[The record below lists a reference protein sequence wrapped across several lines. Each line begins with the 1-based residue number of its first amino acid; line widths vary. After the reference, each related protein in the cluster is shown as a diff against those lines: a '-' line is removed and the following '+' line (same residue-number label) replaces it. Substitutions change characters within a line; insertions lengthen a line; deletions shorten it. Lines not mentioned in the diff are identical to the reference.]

1 MATGTGLTGEYFKS
15 STFVDPLLTRIDSKV
30 DFDWAKGSPA
40 PNIVPSDN
48 FYVRW
53 SGQIE
58 APSSDAYT
66 FYTYSD
72 DGVRL
77 WVNDQLIINNWTDHA
92 ATQNQGSLT
101 LAAGQKY
108 NIRMEYY
115 EKGGGAIAQLS
126 WSSPGQTQQ
135 IIPTSQLYAASTPAP
150 PTPGI
155 LTFESA
161 TYTVNEG
168 GTSALVKIARTGGSN
183 GAISAQVVR
192 TGGTATPGQDFDNQ
206 LPVTISFAAGET
218 GIKTFSIPILEDTA
232 VDPNETIN
240 LALSGLAGGAT
251 LGSQNTATV
260 QIIDNDA
267 GGGGGGTTLPGAPRL
282 FLDAARLSATRAA
295 VKKPG
300 SHHQV
305 AFDVIKARVEK
316 NDWRVYD
323 ENPSDGNWNYARAWL
338 AREASF
344 VYQVTGVQS
353 YAQIAFDALY
363 AIHNDPDPEGRLPDS
378 GSHGLARAAT
388 GMGFALAYDWAASGW
403 NQSQKDY
410 VRGKIITSLNKWP
423 SYSHANLTSPYG
435 SNWVAV
441 CRGAELVMTL
451 AVGEEQNRA
460 TRFGNLKSWLS
471 GHINKAYGNAGFTQ
485 EGQGYLSYAGGF
497 LMPAVYALRSIG
509 DRSLEGALSTV
520 KFEQLPLYAG
530 VFDAQQASLE
540 FGVAGMGFDA
550 EGLTSFLLDN
560 TDPARRPYYQY
571 FYDRHRGLANPA
583 ANENKF
589 DHRRAGS
596 VWSVL
601 YYPTESAGVDPT
613 GVLPA
618 AIQDSEKG
626 GYLFRNRW
634 QDANDVLVGL
644 MGDFD
649 RHPRSWDQPEAFA
662 LGLHAYNTHYF
673 GGPAKELAAK
683 YFSKLLVDGKVGNP
697 TATGAPDF
705 FEARS
710 AGGYAIVDGG
720 NMYRGLGVDQSKRH
734 LLVDFSGNVGSALLS
749 TMDRLSDV
757 ENHIYTW
764 QANLGTYADNGGIT
778 AIAGQEGSLKTFL
791 LKGNQNSYLK
801 GWILNPSNVTV
812 RAGDPLQL
820 ETTGSTTN
828 IWVVMVVGT
837 GAPPTASVNG
847 SGLNSEL
854 QLGNAL
860 VYFDAAS
867 NRIVTKQVV
876 NPLLTVTG
884 TVNNDSL
891 SRNAGG
897 NNDSLSGNAGA
908 NQIAGLDGQDVL
920 TGGSGFD
927 QFIYFKPTD
936 GSDTLTDFS
945 VDDAVLISATGF
957 GSGLVAGT
965 SLADGSAASGG
976 QFVLGTTAVNGLPT
990 FLYAQGQLN
999 FDPDGVGSQSATT
1012 LATLTGSPT
1021 LTAEQIQ
1028 LF

>member
-1 MATGTGLTGEYFKS
+1 MANGTGLTGEYFKN
-15 STFVDPLLTRIDSKV
+15 STFVDPILTRIDSKV
-30 DFDWAKGSPA
+30 NFNWANGSPA
-40 PNIVPSDN
+40 PNVVPNDN

-58 APSSDAYT
+58 APSSDTYT

-77 WVNDQLIINNWTDHA
+77 WVNDQLIVNNWTDHA
-92 ATQNQGSLT
+92 ATQNQGSLS
-101 LAAGQKY
+101 LSAGQKY

-115 EKGGGAIAQLS
+115 EKGGGAVAQLS
-126 WSSPGQTQQ
+126 WSRPGQAKQ
-135 IIPTSQLYAASTPAP
+135 IIPTSQLYATSTPVSSN
-150 PTPGI
+150 PGV

-161 TYTVNEG
+161 TYAVSES
-168 GTSALVKIARTGGSN
+168 GTSALVKVARTSGSDGN
-183 GAISAQVVR
+183 VSVQITR
-192 TGGTATPGQDFDNQ
+192 TGGTATAGQDFDNQ
-206 LPVTISFAAGET
+206 LPVTVSFAAGET
-218 GIKTFSIPILEDTA
+218 GTKTLSIPIIDDTA
-232 VDPNETIN
+232 IDPNETIN
-240 LALSGLAGGAT
+240 LALSGLPGGAT
-251 LGSQNTATV
+251 LGSQNTTTV
-260 QIIDNDA
+260 QIIDNDT

-282 FLDAARLSATRAA
+282 FLDAARLKATRAA
-295 VKKPG
+295 VKKTG

-305 AFDVIKARVEK
+305 AFDAIKARVER

-363 AIHNDPDPEGRLPDS
+363 AIHNDRDPEGRLPES

-410 VRGKIITSLNKWP
+410 VRGKIVTSLNNWP
-423 SYSHANLTSPYG
+423 SYSQANLSSPYG

-441 CRGAELVMTL
+441 CRGAELVMML
-451 AVGEEQNRA
+451 AAGEEQTRA
-460 TRFGNLKSWLS
+460 TRFGNLKSWL
-471 GHINKAYGNAGFTQ
+471 GEHIKKAYGNAGFTQ
-485 EGQGYLSYAGGF
+485 EGQGYLAYAGGF
-497 LMPAVYALRSIG
+497 LMPAVYALRSVG

-520 KFEQLPLYAG
+520 NFEQLPLYAG
-530 VFDAQQASLE
+530 VLDAQQTSLQ

-560 TDPARRPYYQY
+560 TDSARRPYYQY
-571 FYDRHRGLANPA
+571 FYDRYRGLANPA
-583 ANENKF
+583 ANADKF
-589 DHRRAGS
+589 DSRRAGS

-613 GVLPA
+613 GILPA

-634 QDANDVLVGL
+634 QDANDVLVSL

-662 LGLHAYNTHYF
+662 LGLHAYDTHYF
-673 GGPAKELAAK
+673 GGPGKELAAK
-683 YFSKLLVDGKVGNP
+683 YFSKLLVDGKVGDP

-710 AGGYAIVDGG
+710 TGGYAIVDGG
-720 NMYRGLGVDQSKRH
+720 NVYRKLGVDQSKRH
-734 LLVDFSGNVGSALLS
+734 LLVDFSGNVGSTLLS

-764 QANLGTYADNGGIT
+764 QANLGTELNDGGIT
-778 AIAGQEGSLKTFL
+778 ATAGQEGSLKTFL
-791 LKGNQNSYLK
+791 LKGNQGSYLK

-820 ETTGSTTN
+820 ETTGSTTH

-837 GAPPTASVNG
+837 GAPPPASVRG

-854 QLGNAL
+854 QLGNAR

-867 NRIVTKQVV
+867 NRIVTEQVV

-891 SRNAGG
+891 N
-897 NNDSLSGNAGA
+897 GNAGA

-936 GSDTLTDFS
+936 RGDTLTDFG

-965 SLADGSAASGG
+965 SLADGSASGG

-999 FDPDGVGSQSATT
+999 FDLDGVGSQSATT

-1021 LTAEQIQ
+1021 LTPEQIQ